1 MTQQYQEIFII
12 IGVKMSKVNGTSKQ
26 KAKVVWFYTLQIL
39 AKLPT
44 TDNRWEQKSAGTL
57 KVFAVTL

>member
-1 MTQQYQEIFII
+1 
-12 IGVKMSKVNGTSKQ
+12 MSIVNGTSKQ
-26 KAKVVWFYTLQIL
+26 KGQGGLVLHLPQIL

-44 TDNRWEQKSAGTL
+44 TDNRWEQKSTGTL

>member
-1 MTQQYQEIFII
+1 
-12 IGVKMSKVNGTSKQ
+12 MSKVNGTSKQ
-26 KAKVVWFYTLQIL
+26 KGQSGLVLHSQQIL

-44 TDNRWEQKSAGTL
+44 TDNRWEQKSTGTL